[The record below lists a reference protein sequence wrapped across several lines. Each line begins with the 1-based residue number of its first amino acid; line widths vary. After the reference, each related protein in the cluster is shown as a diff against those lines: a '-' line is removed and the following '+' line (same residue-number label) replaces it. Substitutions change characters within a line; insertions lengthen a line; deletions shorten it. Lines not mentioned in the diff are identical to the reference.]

1 MATPLQGAFARNFGI
16 SPFSVL
22 NAREGW
28 WQKRKKQ
35 WHCLGIESHQGR
47 GQDLLFSKTTSAFLT
62 KEGKQA
68 FIARRGEL

>member
-1 MATPLQGAFARNFGI
+1 MATPRQGAFARNFGI

-47 GQDLLFSKTTSAFLT
+47 EQNLTISKNAAAFLT
-62 KEGKQA
+62 KEGRQA
-68 FIARRGEL
+68 FTARGEL

>member
-1 MATPLQGAFARNFGI
+1 MVIQRQGAFARDFGI

-35 WHCLGIESHQGR
+35 WLWLGIESQKGR
-47 GQDLLFSKTTSAFLT
+47 GENLLFSKETSAFLT

-68 FIARRGEL
+68 LIARRGE